1 MTDRSTT
8 FVSTDWLAAHLDD
21 PAVAIIDGSWYLPTE
36 NRDAEAEYRKAHI
49 PGAVFFNL
57 DKVADTS
64 SGLPHMLPAPE
75 EFARSVG
82 ALGISDKQTIVVY
95 DGAGLFSAPRV
106 RWTFRTMG
114 ARDVRILEGGFP
126 QWIADGRPVESGEP
140 RPALKVFAAKLNA
153 AAVRSIAEVRNIVA
167 TGSATVVDARSGER
181 FRGEAPEPRP
191 GLRSGHM
198 PGSRNL
204 PSGAL
209 VADGRLKGDA
219 EIEAA
224 FAAAGVDPNKP
235 IVTSCGSGVTAAI
248 LALGLET
255 IGARNVALYDGSWAE
270 WGGAQDAPVVTG
282 PADK

>member
-8 FVSTDWLAAHLDD
+8 FVSTDWLAVHLDD

-75 EFARSVG
+75 EFARAVG

-114 ARDVRILEGGFP
+114 APDVRILEGGFP

-140 RPALKVFAAKLNA
+140 KPAPKMFAAKLNA

-198 PGSRNL
+198 PGSRNV
-204 PSGAL
+204 PSGTL
-209 VADGRLKGDA
+209 VADGRLRSDA

-270 WGGAQDAPVVTG
+270 WGGAQDAPVATG
-282 PADK
+282 PAE